1 MQRAEEKEHCRHS
14 DRYPVARAASDSFK
28 IRRATL
34 PDADVIA
41 WHRARM
47 FQDMGDVSDDAFE
60 ILRTKSR
67 ARLEQWIDSGDYIG
81 WLATPA
87 DNPETIVGGAGV
99 QLQPIL
105 PRPVD
110 TFTIGEG
117 RQATIVNVFTE
128 PQWRRYGIA
137 SLLVK
142 EIVTWSKNQRI
153 DRLVLHA
160 SDEGRSL
167 YEKSGFV
174 ASNEMR
180 LSGGQ

>member
-1 MQRAEEKEHCRHS
+1 MRWCL
-14 DRYPVARAASDSFK
+14 V
-28 IRRATL
+28 TNN
-34 PDADVIA
+34 
-41 WHRARM
+41 
-47 FQDMGDVSDDAFE
+47 
-60 ILRTKSR
+60 T
-67 ARLEQWIDSGDYIG
+67 
-81 WLATPA
+81 ATPSRH
-87 DNPETIVGGAGV
+87 I
-99 QLQPIL
+99 
-105 PRPVD
+105 
-110 TFTIGEG
+110 TIGEG

-128 PQWRRYGIA
+128 PQWRRHGIA

-153 DRLVLHA
+153 DRLLLHA